1 MSGLELKQFLLAEQG
16 IKPVDICTK
25 LNMSFQTLNALYRA
39 QDVKSGTLEKIAQ
52 VYGKDIR
59 WFYGLDKEQPVE
71 NKASASDNSIAVT
84 GDGNSITAISER
96 FIGLLEEKDRQI
108 ASLLQMVTGKKD

>member
-1 MSGLELKQFLLAEQG
+1 
-16 IKPVDICTK
+16 
-25 LNMSFQTLNALYRA
+25 MSFQTLNALYRA

-71 NKASASDNSIAVT
+71 NQTLAKDNSIAVT
-84 GDGNSITAISER
+84 GDGNSITTLSEK
-96 FIGLLEEKDRQI
+96 FIKLLEEKDKQI
-108 ASLLQMVTGKKD
+108 AALLDMVANKKD

>member
-1 MSGLELKQFLLAEQG
+1 MSGLELKEFLKSKNIKIVELCECLGISMQLANSLF
-16 IKPVDICTK
+16 K
-25 LNMSFQTLNALYRA
+25 A

-71 NKASASDNSIAVT
+71 NKTSASDNSIAVT

-108 ASLLQMVTGKKD
+108 ASLLRMVANKKD